1 MIDMYKDLKG
11 WRWWLWMAVNLAAI
25 IVAMVFASSCS
36 RKCVPV
42 TVEDVRTVTLR
53 DTVERVR
60 LRVDSVHVADSIV
73 TVIRG
78 DTVLTDRWHTEYRD
92 RLRVDT
98 VEKVRTLTEYR
109 TRTDVQTVEVERK
122 RRWWET
128 ALLWC
133 GGVAVITLV
142 VCIGWIL
149 HVRK

>member
-1 MIDMYKDLKG
+1 
-11 WRWWLWMAVNLAAI
+11 
-25 IVAMVFASSCS
+25 
-36 RKCVPV
+36 
-42 TVEDVRTVTLR
+42 
-53 DTVERVR
+53 
-60 LRVDSVHVADSIV
+60 
-73 TVIRG
+73 
-78 DTVLTDRWHTEYRD
+78 VLTDRWHTEYRD

>member
-1 MIDMYKDLKG
+1 
-11 WRWWLWMAVNLAAI
+11 MAVNVAV
-25 IVAMVFASSCS
+25 IVAVMVFAGGCS

-60 LRVDSVHVADSIV
+60 LRVDSVHVADSVI

-133 GGVAVITLV
+133 GGVATVAAAVIVFVKL
-142 VCIGWIL
+142 
-149 HVRK
+149 RK

>member
-1 MIDMYKDLKG
+1 
-11 WRWWLWMAVNLAAI
+11 MAVNVAAI
-25 IVAMVFASSCS
+25 VAVMVFAGGCS

-60 LRVDSVHVADSIV
+60 LRVDSVHVADSVI

-133 GGVAVITLV
+133 GGVATVAAAVIVFVKL
-142 VCIGWIL
+142 
-149 HVRK
+149 RK